1 MFYIIYPNTANI
13 KLIKTLDIPI
23 DNPIYEQF
31 VINLVDEITT
41 LSFNYTHEKPE
52 YINYDF
58 IKNYIKGEIVL
69 ILDKILLEN
78 IFQYYIEQNIN
89 ALLYSIH
96 NKTFGYGLVV
106 SNNIVNNTLEL
117 LLSIKE
123 FMYLNDYK
131 HTELDFELKYLVKK
145 RINELVMYLCSNKG
159 DKLHQILIET
169 LETFINYTTK
179 NIAIGRFHIELLP
192 RLNPVV
198 MSY

>member
-31 VINLVDEITT
+31 IVNLVDEITM

-96 NKTFGYGLVV
+96 NKTFGYGVVV

-131 HTELDFELKYLVKK
+131 HSELDFELKYLVKK
-145 RINELVMYLCSNKG
+145 KINELLMYLYSSKR
-159 DKLHQILIET
+159 DTLQQILIEA

-198 MSY
+198 ISY